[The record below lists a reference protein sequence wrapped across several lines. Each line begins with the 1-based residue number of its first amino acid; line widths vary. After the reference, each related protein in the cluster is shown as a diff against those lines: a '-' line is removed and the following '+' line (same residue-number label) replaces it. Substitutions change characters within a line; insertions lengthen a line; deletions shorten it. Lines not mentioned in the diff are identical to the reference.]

1 MKYVENYR
9 QFLLNFTF
17 NIYHGITEQ
26 GGFVPFD
33 RIPDASRAVDDGDAG
48 TSRSVAID
56 LYDPLLRLG
65 AIDGVYIVVEDIPP
79 GVRFSAGRF
88 NGDDTWSLGPGEIDG
103 LRTILPSHLDAPFT
117 LTVRVLTPDPCGY
130 DYASTTAKFDVVVTP
145 DSGSSAVAGVTA
157 SAHRVAILERL
168 GNADNVGAVFRS
180 AAALGFDGVLLG
192 PACADPLYR
201 KAIRTSMGA
210 ALSLP
215 FADAEPWPDVLRS
228 LERDGWMVTA
238 LVTAPGA
245 RPLRDLRA
253 QAAGRRVAV
262 VIGHEGEGLSDGAR
276 DACAFRARIPMAAG
290 VDSLNAAIAASI
302 AFYELGGDGTRD
314 PGSGIRDPG
323 SGHMTEGC

>member
-1 MKYVENYR
+1 LKYVENYR

-103 LRTILPSHLDAPFT
+103 LRTILPSHRDAPFT

-145 DSGSSAVAGVTA
+145 DSGSSAVAGVTDPMEPPA
-157 SAHRVAILERL
+157 GPSLPEADDAKATEQRRLAAARAEWAAEEEFRLARSRAQWEATEQERWLVRETDL
-168 GNADNVGAVFRS
+168 GAQH
-180 AAALGFDGVLLG
+180 AAAL
-192 PACADPLYR
+192 
-201 KAIRTSMGA
+201 
-210 ALSLP
+210 
-215 FADAEPWPDVLRS
+215 ADAE
-228 LERDGWMVTA
+228 
-238 LVTAPGA
+238 A
-245 RPLRDLRA
+245 RWKQRETNR
-253 QAAGRRVAV
+253 
-262 VIGHEGEGLSDGAR
+262 
-276 DACAFRARIPMAAG
+276 
-290 VDSLNAAIAASI
+290 IAAVEAQWSARLVASEARWRAEAGQGPAAAPPVRTRRGFVANLAAVLGFACI
-302 AFYELGGDGTRD
+302 AIVLL
-314 PGSGIRDPG
+314 
-323 SGHMTEGC
+323 